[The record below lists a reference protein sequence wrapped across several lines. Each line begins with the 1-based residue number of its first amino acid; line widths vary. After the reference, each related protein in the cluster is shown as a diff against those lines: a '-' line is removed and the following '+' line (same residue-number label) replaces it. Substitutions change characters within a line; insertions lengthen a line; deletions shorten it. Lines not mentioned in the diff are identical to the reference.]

1 MSSKERCKVFQG
13 EEGMAGVEAFL
24 VLPVAALHF
33 AVVTGRIGADQLVAD
48 PQISGGT
55 LK

>member
-1 MSSKERCKVFQG
+1 MSSKLRCKVSQG

-33 AVVTGRIGADQLVAD
+33 AVVAGRIGTDQLMAD
-48 PQISGGT
+48 SQISGGP